1 MTSLILNTNAE
12 FLKIRRTNAIW
23 LTLAGA
29 AFIPTVNFLKL
40 VSRPD
45 IFVPKTKADPWAFML
60 NDNWAPG
67 ATLFLPIYVILVI
80 SLVTQIEYTNNT
92 WKQVYAS
99 PRSYADIYFSKFF
112 VMSSLVLLW
121 IVLLSF
127 FIIAAGYVVETA
139 NSNYV
144 FTGHRIPWKQLSTIA
159 IKMFASILGIAA
171 LQYWLSLWF
180 KSFVIPI
187 GIGMA
192 LLTGGF
198 MIRQWEYIS
207 YYPYMQSMLVYFPN
221 PGMEDGPLNKAI
233 LNSVV
238 ESVIVLGLGF
248 YHICIRKEK
257 G

>member
-1 MTSLILNTNAE
+1 MYSLILNTNAE

-29 AFIPTVNFLKL
+29 LFIPSVNFLKL

-45 IFVPKTKADPWAFML
+45 VFVPQTKADPWAYML

-67 ATLFLPIYVILVI
+67 ASLFLPMYVILVI
-80 SLVTQIEYTNNT
+80 SLVAQIEFTNNT

-99 PRSYADIYFSKFF
+99 PRSYADIYFSKLF
-112 VMSSLVLLW
+112 VMLFLILLW

-127 FIIAAGYVVETA
+127 FMIASGYIVEMA
-139 NSNYV
+139 NSDYV
-144 FTGHRIPWKQLSTIA
+144 FTGRPVPWRQLSTIA
-159 IKMFASILGIAA
+159 IKMFASTLGIVAI
-171 LQYWLSLWF
+171 QYWLSLSF
-180 KSFVIPI
+180 KSFVTPI

-192 LLTGGF
+192 LLTGGL

-207 YYPYMQSMLVYFPN
+207 YYPYMHPLLVYFPN
-221 PGMEDGPLNKAI
+221 PGLEEGTMHKTI
-233 LNSVV
+233 LNSIA

-248 YHICIRKEK
+248 YHVCIRKEK